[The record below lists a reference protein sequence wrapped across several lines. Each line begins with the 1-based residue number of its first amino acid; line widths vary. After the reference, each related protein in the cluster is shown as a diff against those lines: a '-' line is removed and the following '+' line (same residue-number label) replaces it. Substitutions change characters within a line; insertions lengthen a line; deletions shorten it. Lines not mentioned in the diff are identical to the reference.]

1 MTIRMDGAALTR
13 FMQQEFPQVA
23 GDMVV
28 GEPDMQGLTVT
39 LVASEQ
45 HLRPGNTVSGPA
57 LFTLA
62 DVAFYLLILSRIGPE
77 ALTVT
82 TGATINFMRK
92 PAPGQLYGDARIL
105 KQGKSLIVGD
115 VLIYNG
121 DDEARTTPVA
131 HAQMTYSVPPTRG
144 RS

>member
-13 FMQQEFPQVA
+13 FMQREFPQVA

-28 GEPDMQGLTVT
+28 GEPDMKGLKVT
-39 LVASEQ
+39 LVTSEQ

-62 DVAFYLLILSRIGPE
+62 DVAFYLLILSLIGPE

-92 PAPGQLYGDARIL
+92 PAPSQLYGDARIL

-121 DDEARTTPVA
+121 NDEARTAPVA

>member
-39 LVASEQ
+39 LVTSEQ

-92 PAPGQLYGDARIL
+92 PAPGQLYGDACIL

-121 DDEARTTPVA
+121 DVEARTAPVA